1 MPRPMTRPER
11 EAFLA
16 EPRVAV
22 LSVARSGGRPPLSAP
37 SFYAYEAGGDLSFF
51 TGTQGRTA
59 RKVEFIERTGRVTL
73 TVQHPEPP
81 YRYVTVEGSV
91 VRADRPPSSEQV
103 LAIAR
108 RYMPEEHAQGLAA
121 SERENP
127 ESTIVVYTVRPDRWQ
142 SMDFSDPVATDR
154 G

>member
-1 MPRPMTRPER
+1 MPRPMTQPER

-51 TGTQGRTA
+51 TVRRPHGAQ
-59 RKVEFIERTGRVTL
+59 VEFIERTGRVTAV
-73 TVQHPEPP
+73 TPP
-81 YRYVTVEGSV
+81 DPRTLLHVEVSV
-91 VRADRPPSSEQV
+91 VRADRPPSSSISWRSQ
-103 LAIAR
+103 L
-108 RYMPEEHAQGLAA
+108 YMPEEPPRAFGVGA
-121 SERENP
+121 RGP
-127 ESTIVVYTVRPDRWQ
+127 ESTIVVYTCGPTAAA
-142 SMDFSDPVATDR
+142 MDFSDQVATDR